1 MFLRLLKGLKVF
13 LLPFFLCFAVRGFIK
28 SVSEVEASPTS
39 LPRLTLS
46 FIFLFFCDVLNELSA
61 LLTHKD
67 EAQRQIQSE
76 H

>member
-1 MFLRLLKGLKVF
+1 MHVLEIVGGFKGF

-46 FIFLFFCDVLNELSA
+46 FIFLFFL
-61 LLTHKD
+61 
-67 EAQRQIQSE
+67 
-76 H
+76 